1 MYENLFTKS
10 QKINGFLLLS
20 LFWIINFG
28 LAGNI
33 HAQNFTGGSS
43 TIYVDSSVKDF
54 PQITNSADN
63 VLQFVSHGRP
73 GELLIDGAWKNAQEI
88 AAFIKPL
95 IDQENGKISHV
106 NIYACNFA
114 RGAIGEEAVAI
125 LETDLGVSIAAS
137 NDITGRDG
145 NWTLEVGQPLAA
157 FAVLGYDGNLQL
169 DPTNLF
175 SSTTNWVRTTV
186 MCEGELLHTVQNGTD
201 YIIRSGGLGIDI
213 YTMDPATGNLTL
225 AQNFLNHAYYIQGAL
240 STLVLNGIT
249 YVYES
254 NGNIANVYKFTGGTW
269 SFVYEYQYT
278 DVNASGTNA
287 GYVGGAQTYMV
298 NGVPY
303 IYALTQYAGDAGNQF
318 NRWQIDPATGLIIP
332 STQETTSVGG
342 TYIGT
347 EFQIVNTAGGWK
359 LIAATGSNYDN
370 LRVYDMDATGK
381 LTGTYT
387 NIPVTAGAPPI
398 VVTTNML
405 KQAPFI
411 NSDGNLVIAGG
422 DQSGGQIIVY
432 HPTTNTVVANVS
444 TPAVVESVTYGS
456 DGTNPNYLY
465 ITSTNSQG
473 ASVIWPQTVVFDL
486 STNTIVNSGTDLQGG
501 YNGNPGFSSNN
512 PPQYGSKTE
521 LLVTSTTGNEFYIQQ
536 AASCSNN
543 TDGWLAGVPTSLQ
556 SASIPLCAAG
566 NTAPAI
572 TATTANNACPATT
585 VNLTTL
591 ANTGS
596 VPSGSTLVWSLN
608 NPPLSATDTLTTAQ
622 VSAVSVTDTYYA
634 YYRSTAEACF
644 SPADMVSVTIIN
656 CSGCGGTGATDD
668 FDCDGVANSSDLDD
682 DNDGILDLVECPA
695 PNLITNGGFTNGL
708 TGWSG
713 YLNNSDGWHLASV
726 DGYASNMVSINADN
740 AIGTGYVIKQTVN
753 FSQAQVTGGMVHLSF
768 DAGTNNFAW
777 QGASYPIAVNANVK
791 VMLGGVVYATLTNP
805 DYGMTASAT
814 ASNGATISPSTLSVW
829 GNQTTDP
836 MSQSN
841 LTHFDMYIPASG
853 LPASGDFQ
861 LMFNSSQY
869 GDDWYFSNFVL
880 DAPATPCDAD
890 GDNIPNIFDTD
901 SDNDGCTDAYEAGTS
916 TSNVAT
922 VGTSYGPNGFAD
934 NLETAGNGVYT
945 GTYTYSNATNASIA
959 TCPCSDPTL
968 MAANCDFDGDGI
980 NNDVDIDDDND
991 GVPDYIESCVS
1002 GNQVNFQNVQ
1012 DVSTAGDWT
1021 TLQADMVVGGVV
1033 VGTVTWQNNLGWT
1046 TSNAGRGTTFDGQY
1060 LFYSSATGVTDA
1072 NGTATATGF
1081 DGALLTITPAPGY
1094 TFSGTINFV
1103 ENSNYS
1109 QFNRDGINGYSSGGI
1124 DNSGTFTHTFGT
1136 NADGT
1141 VINAIFQEY
1150 GTNTAYVVNYN
1161 TGDSFNNTTP
1171 ILDQQNSMPQ
1181 GTSGGS
1187 TSAWGALIPF
1197 NSTNT
1202 SPFTFNYYAPTNAVA
1217 WETSSISFDNLTVTC
1232 GSNDTDG
1239 DGIANEFD
1247 LDSDGDGCPDAVE
1260 ASVSGTL
1267 LPGSVVNTG
1276 GTSTMSNAIAQG
1288 IYGTNGL
1295 ANSLETNDSGSA
1307 TITYNNT
1314 YNLYALNIDVN
1325 LCADN
1330 DGDGKIN
1337 FTDWDDDNDG
1347 ILDAVESPACF
1358 YTEAEA
1364 HTIVSITSDMITNTS
1379 LAPATKIQPGTNLP
1393 LLYDG
1398 NTTAYNMRIFA
1409 TSLLLNGMAV
1419 YTVEYNTPVKIT
1431 SLTLVKTA
1439 QLTYDVDSYIL
1450 QGSNDNMNWTTLSN
1464 PTNDLNGNLVLTN
1477 TLLPNNQ
1484 YKYYRVLDYAHVSG
1498 TLGDVS
1504 QTAASTRYTSEI
1516 LIVYPSSTTYVAS
1529 AYPKPTCTGYNADG
1543 DNVLNHLDP
1552 DSDGDGCPDAVEGG
1566 GSFTD
1571 GDLTNADNLC
1581 NTTSCVDINGIPT
1594 VATSSG
1600 QTIGDSQN
1608 ASVQSADC
1616 VDNTDTDGDGT
1627 PDTTDSAP
1635 NDPCVDYTIGSE
1647 VITGSLWASAD
1658 CDGDGV
1664 TNGAESTATVGPTTN
1679 PYNPCEFNV
1688 TEVSLVSTS
1697 TGDCDGDGVTN
1708 ADEINGTDGNPL
1720 TTTDNT
1726 DANDPCDYNAV
1737 DQGTPSA
1744 AWLAA
1749 DCDGDGNPNGTDSN
1763 PLVAIAVDDAFTAP
1777 YGTGTSYNILA
1788 NDDFLANDGNTITRV
1803 GGTATGIVAFNPTT
1817 GNITYTPSV
1826 NEPGTTVTV
1835 IYEVCQGTVC
1845 DQATV
1850 TITVGLA
1857 VCTDAPVINGAS
1869 TISGTATYVGTSVD
1883 QTALTPNGGV
1893 FTITYTKSSVTS
1905 GVDPTTVGLS
1915 YPASFTSTFTLTDVI
1930 PTDAIATPQPNFIYT
1945 YGTSNGSSTGGLTTK
1960 RMEFHVDPPS
1970 GTILAKNIDWN
1981 NTALSSSWNSTYDN
1995 AFKEIYNNTVTGTVG
2010 VGPLTVPAYSANTSA
2025 TIQFNGNVV
2034 TSLQYGISAGAQSTL
2049 PAYFSYPSGNTWLHF
2064 NSGSSSSS
2072 APITTFNKV
2081 WSFDEV
2087 IQSNVQHAP
2096 NESSTSEIVFAVKNA
2111 PYTVTGFG
2119 ITNGVQPMNQE
2130 LQFNAP
2136 GSLAISNICP
2146 SSTVNLD
2153 ALVSSATPSGSVLT
2167 WFDNAQHTGTAYSTP
2182 TMAGAGTYY
2191 AFYYDSTADCY
2202 GPVSASVVVTIIDC
2216 DTDGDGNPDSTDPAP
2231 NDPCT
2236 GYVVGSE
2243 VGTGSLWASAD
2254 CDGDGVTNGAE
2265 KSTAVGPAT
2274 DPYNPCSLNTSEVTL
2289 LATSTGDCDGDGVTN
2304 AAEINGPDG
2313 AVGGGDG
2320 TNPTN
2325 PCSLNV
2331 SQVTLTATSTGDCD
2345 GDGVTNADEIN
2356 GTDGNPLTT
2365 TDNTDANDPCD
2376 YNAVDQGTP
2385 SATWLAADCD
2395 GDGNPNGT
2403 DNNPLTPSAL
2413 NDSGTAPFGTTT
2425 SINILN
2431 NDDFLAN
2438 DGNTIT
2444 RTGGTAG
2451 GTIVFD
2457 PITGELD
2464 YTPLATEVGTTVTV
2478 VYEVCQGTVCD
2489 QATVTITIPASGDS
2503 DGDGVTD
2510 AQESI
2515 DGTDPNNPCSLV
2527 LASVSQIATS
2537 TGDCDGDGVTNAAEI
2552 NGPDGAVGGGDG
2564 TNPTNPCSLNVSQVT
2579 LTATSTGDC
2588 DGDGVTNAD
2597 EINGT
2602 DGNPLTTTDNTD
2614 ANDPCDYNAVD
2625 QGTPSATWLAA
2636 DCDGD
2641 GNPNSTD
2648 NNPLTP
2654 TALND
2659 SGTAALGSTT
2669 TINILSNDDFLP
2681 NDGNTITRTGGTAG
2695 GTVTFNPITGTMDYT
2710 PLASEVGTSVTV
2722 IYTVCNPVPNPDVC
2736 ATATV
2741 TINVISSC
2749 VTPILK
2755 VLLEGPIVDNG
2766 STGTMTTKLF
2776 NLGYLP
2782 GQQPSTFLGIAT
2794 PAGQPY
2800 DTAPWFYAGSE
2811 GDAYTTALG
2820 PKAGYPT
2827 NTTDWVLVSLRTST
2841 SVSSTVCTKAALL
2854 LNDGTV
2860 QMVSGFDCC
2869 DIDLNQTYFIVVEH
2883 RNHLITMSHVKVAIT
2898 NNTISYDFTAQNS
2911 YRSLLGYGQKL
2922 INGKYVMYA
2931 GNGQQVISSSAD
2943 TDINSNDSDLWRTQ
2957 NGSNSSYYLNDFE
2970 LNGDANVQDKNL
2982 WLLNNGVFSD
2992 VPR

>member
-1 MYENLFTKS
+1 
-10 QKINGFLLLS
+10 
-20 LFWIINFG
+20 
-28 LAGNI
+28 
-33 HAQNFTGGSS
+33 
-43 TIYVDSSVKDF
+43 
-54 PQITNSADN
+54 
-63 VLQFVSHGRP
+63 
-73 GELLIDGAWKNAQEI
+73 
-88 AAFIKPL
+88 
-95 IDQENGKISHV
+95 
-106 NIYACNFA
+106 
-114 RGAIGEEAVAI
+114 
-125 LETDLGVSIAAS
+125 
-137 NDITGRDG
+137 
-145 NWTLEVGQPLAA
+145 
-157 FAVLGYDGNLQL
+157 
-169 DPTNLF
+169 
-175 SSTTNWVRTTV
+175 
-186 MCEGELLHTVQNGTD
+186 
-201 YIIRSGGLGIDI
+201 
-213 YTMDPATGNLTL
+213 
-225 AQNFLNHAYYIQGAL
+225 
-240 STLVLNGIT
+240 
-249 YVYES
+249 
-254 NGNIANVYKFTGGTW
+254 
-269 SFVYEYQYT
+269 
-278 DVNASGTNA
+278 
-287 GYVGGAQTYMV
+287 
-298 NGVPY
+298 
-303 IYALTQYAGDAGNQF
+303 
-318 NRWQIDPATGLIIP
+318 
-332 STQETTSVGG
+332 
-342 TYIGT
+342 
-347 EFQIVNTAGGWK
+347 
-359 LIAATGSNYDN
+359 
-370 LRVYDMDATGK
+370 
-381 LTGTYT
+381 
-387 NIPVTAGAPPI
+387 
-398 VVTTNML
+398 
-405 KQAPFI
+405 
-411 NSDGNLVIAGG
+411 
-422 DQSGGQIIVY
+422 
-432 HPTTNTVVANVS
+432 
-444 TPAVVESVTYGS
+444 
-456 DGTNPNYLY
+456 
-465 ITSTNSQG
+465 
-473 ASVIWPQTVVFDL
+473 
-486 STNTIVNSGTDLQGG
+486 
-501 YNGNPGFSSNN
+501 
-512 PPQYGSKTE
+512 
-521 LLVTSTTGNEFYIQQ
+521 
-536 AASCSNN
+536 
-543 TDGWLAGVPTSLQ
+543 
-556 SASIPLCAAG
+556 
-566 NTAPAI
+566 
-572 TATTANNACPATT
+572 
-585 VNLTTL
+585 
-591 ANTGS
+591 
-596 VPSGSTLVWSLN
+596 
-608 NPPLSATDTLTTAQ
+608 
-622 VSAVSVTDTYYA
+622 
-634 YYRSTAEACF
+634 
-644 SPADMVSVTIIN
+644 
-656 CSGCGGTGATDD
+656 
-668 FDCDGVANSSDLDD
+668 
-682 DNDGILDLVECPA
+682 
-695 PNLITNGGFTNGL
+695 
-708 TGWSG
+708 
-713 YLNNSDGWHLASV
+713 
-726 DGYASNMVSINADN
+726 
-740 AIGTGYVIKQTVN
+740 
-753 FSQAQVTGGMVHLSF
+753 
-768 DAGTNNFAW
+768 
-777 QGASYPIAVNANVK
+777 
-791 VMLGGVVYATLTNP
+791 
-805 DYGMTASAT
+805 
-814 ASNGATISPSTLSVW
+814 
-829 GNQTTDP
+829 

-945 GTYTYSNATNASIA
+945 GTYTYSNATNTSIA
-959 TCPCSDPTL
+959 TCPCSDPTG

-1232 GSNDTDG
+1232 ASNDTDG

-2365 TDNTDANDPCD
+2365 TDNTDANDP
-2376 YNAVDQGTP
+2376 V
-2385 SATWLAADCD
+2385 
-2395 GDGNPNGT
+2395 
-2403 DNNPLTPSAL
+2403 
-2413 NDSGTAPFGTTT
+2413 
-2425 SINILN
+2425 
-2431 NDDFLAN
+2431 
-2438 DGNTIT
+2438 
-2444 RTGGTAG
+2444 
-2451 GTIVFD
+2451 
-2457 PITGELD
+2457 
-2464 YTPLATEVGTTVTV
+2464 
-2478 VYEVCQGTVCD
+2478 
-2489 QATVTITIPASGDS
+2489 
-2503 DGDGVTD
+2503 
-2510 AQESI
+2510 
-2515 DGTDPNNPCSLV
+2515 
-2527 LASVSQIATS
+2527 
-2537 TGDCDGDGVTNAAEI
+2537 
-2552 NGPDGAVGGGDG
+2552 
-2564 TNPTNPCSLNVSQVT
+2564 
-2579 LTATSTGDC
+2579 
-2588 DGDGVTNAD
+2588 
-2597 EINGT
+2597 
-2602 DGNPLTTTDNTD
+2602 
-2614 ANDPCDYNAVD
+2614 
-2625 QGTPSATWLAA
+2625 
-2636 DCDGD
+2636 
-2641 GNPNSTD
+2641 
-2648 NNPLTP
+2648 
-2654 TALND
+2654 
-2659 SGTAALGSTT
+2659 
-2669 TINILSNDDFLP
+2669 
-2681 NDGNTITRTGGTAG
+2681 
-2695 GTVTFNPITGTMDYT
+2695 
-2710 PLASEVGTSVTV
+2710 
-2722 IYTVCNPVPNPDVC
+2722 
-2736 ATATV
+2736 
-2741 TINVISSC
+2741 
-2749 VTPILK
+2749 
-2755 VLLEGPIVDNG
+2755 
-2766 STGTMTTKLF
+2766 
-2776 NLGYLP
+2776 
-2782 GQQPSTFLGIAT
+2782 
-2794 PAGQPY
+2794 
-2800 DTAPWFYAGSE
+2800 
-2811 GDAYTTALG
+2811 
-2820 PKAGYPT
+2820 
-2827 NTTDWVLVSLRTST
+2827 
-2841 SVSSTVCTKAALL
+2841 
-2854 LNDGTV
+2854 
-2860 QMVSGFDCC
+2860 
-2869 DIDLNQTYFIVVEH
+2869 
-2883 RNHLITMSHVKVAIT
+2883 ITM
-2898 NNTISYDFTAQNS
+2898 
-2911 YRSLLGYGQKL
+2911 
-2922 INGKYVMYA
+2922 
-2931 GNGQQVISSSAD
+2931 
-2943 TDINSNDSDLWRTQ
+2943 
-2957 NGSNSSYYLNDFE
+2957 
-2970 LNGDANVQDKNL
+2970 
-2982 WLLNNGVFSD
+2982 
-2992 VPR
+2992 P